1 MRVAVFFAYLCFL
14 LLRGEGYAFTAAH
27 HNNPDSPLKNLQH
40 HHHIKFLD
48 TNQDYSSVNSPDLEE
63 DCLVSEDRDEEDTND
78 FFARKYRLLTSY
90 YRALLSPDDLSYLHK
105 CHKAPPPFRGY
116 LSDIYI
122 THSVLRI

>member
-27 HNNPDSPLKNLQH
+27 HNNPDSPLKNIQH
-40 HHHIKFLD
+40 QHRIKFLD
-48 TNQDYSSVNSPDLEE
+48 TNQDYSTINSPDLEE
-63 DCLVSEDRDEEDTND
+63 DCLISEDIDEDDASN
-78 FFARKYRLLTSY
+78 FLARKYRLLTSY
-90 YRALLSPDDLSYLHK
+90 YLTLTSPDVLSYLYK
-105 CHKAPPPFRGY
+105 CHKAPPPFRGQ

>member
-27 HNNPDSPLKNLQH
+27 HNNPDSPLKNIQH
-40 HHHIKFLD
+40 QHRIKFLD
-48 TNQDYSSVNSPDLEE
+48 TNQDYSTINSPDLEE
-63 DCLVSEDRDEEDTND
+63 DCLISEDIDEDEASNFLT
-78 FFARKYRLLTSY
+78 RKYRLLTSY
-90 YRALLSPDDLSYLHK
+90 YLTLTSPDDLSYLYK
-105 CHKAPPPFRGY
+105 CHKAPPPFRGL